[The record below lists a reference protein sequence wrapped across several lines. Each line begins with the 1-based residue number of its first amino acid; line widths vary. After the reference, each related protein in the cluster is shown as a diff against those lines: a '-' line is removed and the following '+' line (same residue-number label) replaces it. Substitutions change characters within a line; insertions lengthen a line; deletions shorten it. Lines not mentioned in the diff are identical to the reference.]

1 MDMEYTPRMI
11 DGRFITPTLVV
22 LLLSGLLITE
32 PAQSMEVVGSLNIP
46 DREGVVIRDTIAY
59 TVGQTDFTA
68 ISIARPAS
76 PSVLGNL
83 ALGMVMEAVDVEG
96 DYAYCAGGAAG
107 FAVVDI
113 SNPRSPSYVRTIILT
128 GSCLDIAVDDTILVV
143 AIGTAVVICG
153 VQNPASPHVL
163 ATYNHATTSVALDW
177 SLRRVWAGGSNGVI
191 ELNISN
197 PRQPTRNS
205 HYGAGQPASP
215 IAFSQPHID
224 AARSTSLLT
233 LNVNPLSQAGS
244 FGTSFTIRAVCEGGG
259 YQTLIGLANGDV
271 LHIDETDMPPSFAA
285 SANVGTQIRR
295 MDTETIDMEAYVAV
309 ATVSGLTLIRY
320 TQVTDAEP
328 SPPQLVPGDFEI
340 SAYPNP
346 FNSSVRLQFARAKT
360 GWHTLEIFDLAGRK
374 ILTRSIFLRGDFE
387 ISFNPETLATGTY
400 FARVSGISGIARTRL
415 IYLK

>member
-1 MDMEYTPRMI
+1 MEHTPRTTTSAS
-11 DGRFITPTLVV
+11 FTLTLAV
-22 LLLSGLLITE
+22 LLLSSFLHVE
-32 PAQSMEVVGSLNIP
+32 PARSMEVVGSLNVP

-68 ISIARPAS
+68 ITIARPTS
-76 PSVLGNL
+76 PSILGDL
-83 ALGMVMEAVDVEG
+83 VLGMVMEAVDVEG

-113 SNPRSPSYVRTIILT
+113 SNPRSPSHVHTTILT
-128 GSCLDIAVDDTILVV
+128 GQCLDIAVDDTIVVV

-153 VQNPASPHVL
+153 VRNPAAPHVL
-163 ATYNHATTSVALDW
+163 ATYTHPTSSVALDW
-177 SLRRVWAGGSNGVI
+177 ATHRVWAGGTNGVV
-191 ELNISN
+191 ELDISN
-197 PRQPTRNS
+197 PRQPSRNS
-205 HYGAGQPASP
+205 HFGAGLPATPVAYSP
-215 IAFSQPHID
+215 PYVGVAR
-224 AARSTSLLT
+224 AASLLA
-233 LNVNPLSQAGS
+233 LNVSPLSQAGS
-244 FGTSFTIRAVCEGGG
+244 FGASFVIQAVCEGGG

-271 LHIDETDMPPSFAA
+271 LHIDETEMPPSFAA

-320 TQVTDAEP
+320 TPVTDAEP
-328 SPPQLVPGDFEI
+328 SPPQLVPGKFEI

-346 FNSSVRLQFARAKT
+346 FNSSVRLKFARAKT

-374 ILTRSIFLRGDFE
+374 ILTRPIFLGGDFE
-387 ISFNPETLATGTY
+387 MLFNPEVLATGIY

-415 IYLK
+415 VYLK

>member
-1 MDMEYTPRMI
+1 MEHTPRMTT
-11 DGRFITPTLVV
+11 GRFIALMLAV
-22 LLLSGLLITE
+22 LLLSSFLRVE
-32 PAQSMEVVGSLNIP
+32 PARSMEVVGSLNVP

-96 DYAYCAGGAAG
+96 NYAYCAGGAAG
-107 FAVVDI
+107 FAVVNI
-113 SNPRSPSYVRTIILT
+113 SNPRAPSYVRTIILT
-128 GSCLDIAVDDTILVV
+128 GQCLDIAVDDTILVV

-153 VQNPASPHVL
+153 IQNPASPHVL

-177 SLRRVWAGGSNGVI
+177 SMRRVWAGGSNGVI

-205 HYGAGQPASP
+205 HYGAGLPASP
-215 IAFSQPHID
+215 IAFSPPHID

-233 LNVNPLSQAGS
+233 LNVNPLSQAGT
-244 FGTSFTIRAVCEGGG
+244 FGASLAIQAVCEGGG
-259 YQTLIGLANGDV
+259 YQTMIGLANGDV
-271 LHIDETDMPPSFAA
+271 LHIDETDMPPSFVA

-295 MDTETIDMEAYVAV
+295 MDTETIDMEAYIAV
-309 ATVSGLTLIRY
+309 ATVSGLMLIRY
-320 TQVTDAEP
+320 TQVTAAEP
-328 SPPQLVPGDFEI
+328 LPPQLVPGNFEV

-346 FNSSVRLQFARAKT
+346 FNSSARLQFSHVKT
-360 GWHTLEIFDLAGRK
+360 GWHTLEIFNVVGRK
-374 ILTRSIFLRGDFE
+374 
-387 ISFNPETLATGTY
+387 
-400 FARVSGISGIARTRL
+400 
-415 IYLK
+415 